1 MSKARLFFPYYL
13 PYDETWSLPAYLLG
27 LKTKNPDAEIKEE
40 SITLAQFFELMRKQD
55 KNTSYKLW
63 NRQQLPQNNIS
74 RVYSPLD
81 YNTAPEYEKVRA
93 FFEGVRDLVDEMLK
107 ELQKQR

>member
-1 MSKARLFFPYYL
+1 LDL
-13 PYDETWSLPAYLLG
+13 D
-27 LKTKNPDAEIKEE
+27 NPDVEIKEE

-55 KNTSYKLW
+55 ADTSHELW
-63 NRQQLPQNNIS
+63 NRRQLPQNNIS

-81 YNTAPEYEKVRA
+81 YNTAPEYETVRA
-93 FFEGVRDLVDEMLK
+93 FFEEVRNLVDEMIR